1 MQQTIFTLAGLA
13 LIAFMIWHAGF
24 ADYATNGDRASLIDA
39 ASDNEQARDIVGG
52 LLAHKGVQ
60 RRHVVRARRRI
71 VYLVRDGIDKAYVQS
86 FIDAGQAASPAAKAA
101 PEHLEPCSPAMV
113 KELSALGR

>member
-71 VYLVRDGIDKAYVQS
+71 VYLVRDGIDERLNVG
-86 FIDAGQAASPAAKAA
+86 FVAKAA